1 MSIVQTSVSIQWKHE
16 NKALDIVIIA
26 GNRPEIIK
34 VSELIKLLNDKYESV
49 FLYTG
54 QHYSPNMRDVFLK
67 DLDVKFDYD
76 LASNTSDVSTL
87 TENIQKFLINIHP
100 KYVIVYG
107 DTNSTL
113 AGALASTNTDC
124 KLIHIEAGIRNF
136 NQSFIEERNRVK
148 IDSISD
154 YLLAPTELSK
164 VFLKYEDLGD
174 RAYVTGN
181 LIVDVCRKIASTLDT
196 LPKSNLPSE
205 YILLTVHKPAIVE
218 DQDMLKKLSK
228 LLAKIKYKIVFPA
241 HPRTISS
248 MARNDITLPPN
259 VKVVEALGYR
269 DFLGLLKNCLLV
281 MTDSGGVQEE
291 SVLLKKPCITLFS
304 TTDRQETILIKANR
318 LFFPLDLAQSISEVI
333 EEMIG
338 TRITINPYGKNVT
351 KRAIETIDNIM
362 NNNLP

>member
-1 MSIVQTSVSIQWKHE
+1 MSIQWEHE
-16 NKALDIVIIA
+16 NKSVDIVIIA

-34 VSELIKLLNDKYESV
+34 VSELVKQLNDKYKSV

-54 QHYSPNMRDVFLK
+54 QHYSPNMRDVFFE

-76 LASNTSDVSTL
+76 LVSNTSDVSAL
-87 TENIQKFLINIHP
+87 TENIQKFLTNIHP

-113 AGALASTNTDC
+113 AGALATTITDC
-124 KLIHIEAGIRNF
+124 KIIHIEAGIRNF
-136 NQSFIEERNRVK
+136 NQSFVEERNRVK

-164 VFLKYEDLGD
+164 VFLKYENLGD
-174 RAYVTGN
+174 RTYVTGN
-181 LIVDVCRKIASTLDT
+181 LIVDVCRKIASTLDA
-196 LPKSNLPSE
+196 LPKSDLPGE
-205 YILLTVHKPAIVE
+205 YILLTMHKPAIVE
-218 DQDMLKKLSK
+218 DQDMLKKLCK
-228 LLAKIKYKIVFPA
+228 LLDQIKYKIVFPA

-248 MARNDITLPPN
+248 MARNNITLPSN
-259 VKVVEALGYR
+259 VKVIEALGYR

-291 SVLLKKPCITLFS
+291 AVLLKKPCITLFS

-318 LFFPLDLAQSISEVI
+318 LFFPLDSSQSISEVI
-333 EEMIG
+333 EEMMG
-338 TRITINPYGKNVT
+338 TKITTNPYGENVT
-351 KRAIETIDNIM
+351 KRVLETIDNIM
-362 NNNLP
+362 NNNVP

>member
-1 MSIVQTSVSIQWKHE
+1 MQISVSIQWKHE
-16 NKALDIVIIA
+16 NKTLDIVIIA

-34 VSELIKLLNDKYESV
+34 VSGLVKALNDKYESG

-76 LASNTSDVSTL
+76 LVSNTSDVSTL
-87 TENIQKFLINIHP
+87 TENIRKFLINIHP
-100 KYVIVYG
+100 KCVIVYG

-113 AGALASTNTDC
+113 AGALATTTNTDC

-196 LPKSNLPSE
+196 LPKSDLPGE
-205 YILLTVHKPAIVE
+205 YILLTMHKPAIVE

-228 LLAKIKYKIVFPA
+228 LLAQIKYKIVFPA

-248 MARNDITLPPN
+248 MARNDITLPSN
-259 VKVVEALGYR
+259 VKVIDALGYR

-304 TTDRQETILIKANR
+304 TTDRQETVLIKANR
-318 LFFPLDLAQSISEVI
+318 LFFPLDSTQSISEVI

-338 TRITINPYGKNVT
+338 AKITVNPYGENVT

-362 NNNLP
+362 NNNFP